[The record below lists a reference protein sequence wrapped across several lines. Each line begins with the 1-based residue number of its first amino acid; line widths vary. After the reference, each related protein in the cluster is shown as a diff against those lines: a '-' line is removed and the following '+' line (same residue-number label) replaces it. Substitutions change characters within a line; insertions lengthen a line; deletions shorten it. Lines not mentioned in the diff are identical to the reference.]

1 MDRYKKTALVLGAG
15 GFIGSHMVKRL
26 KKEGYW
32 VRGVDLKYPEFADTE
47 AHEFIQGDL
56 RDVNFV
62 SRVIQ
67 FKGYQGNFFNEVP
80 YRLIEPFDEIYQ
92 FAADMGGA
100 GFVFTGENDADI
112 MHNSVSINLNVLE
125 EQRKLNETFNGE
137 KGWSECNRPKL
148 QWKTKIF
155 YSGSACMY
163 PEHNQLDPNN
173 PDCRE
178 SSAYPANPD
187 SEYGWEKLFSER
199 LYLSYHR
206 NHGIPVRIARYH
218 NIFGPEGTWEGGR
231 EKAPAAICRKV
242 AYVLGDEGE
251 IDVWGDGEQ
260 TRSFLYID
268 ECIEA
273 TWRMM
278 QSDFI
283 GPVNIGSEEMVTINQ
298 LVDTAAKVSGKKIT
312 KNHID
317 GPLGVR
323 GRNSNNDLVRE
334 KLGWD
339 YSQPL
344 EIGIK
349 KTYNWIC
356 TQIYSNQAE
365 DVLQSEKE
373 IELLASG

>member
-1 MDRYKKTALVLGAG
+1 MSEYKKTALVLGAG

-26 KKEGYW
+26 RSEGYW
-32 VRGVDLKYPEFADTE
+32 VRGVDLKYPEFSMSE
-47 AHEFIQGDL
+47 AHEFVLGDL

-62 SRVIQ
+62 ERVLQ
-67 FKGYQGNFFNEVP
+67 FKGPYQNFYNFVP
-80 YRLIEPFDEIYQ
+80 SKYIDTFDEVYQ

-112 MHNSVSINLNVLE
+112 MHNSATINLNVLE
-125 EQRKLNETFNGE
+125 AQRQLNDFKDTN
-137 KGWSECNRPKL
+137 
-148 QWKTKIF
+148 KTKIF

-163 PEHNQLDPNN
+163 PEYNQLDPDN

-178 SSAYPANPD
+178 ESAYPAAPD

-199 LYLSYHR
+199 LFFAYSR
-206 NHGIPVRIARYH
+206 NYGIAVRVARYH

-242 AYVLGDEGE
+242 AYLPEEGGV
-251 IDVWGDGEQ
+251 IDVWGDGKQ

-273 TWRMM
+273 TRRMM
-278 QSDFI
+278 ESNFI

-298 LVDTAAKVSGKKIT
+298 LVETASRVAGKEVK
-312 KNHID
+312 KNHIN

-323 GRNSNNDLVRE
+323 GRNSNNDLIRE

-339 YSQPL
+339 YSQTL
-344 EIGIK
+344 EEGIR
-349 KTYNWIC
+349 KTYNWIKE
-356 TQIYSNQAE
+356 QIES
-365 DVLQSEKE
+365 K
-373 IELLASG
+373 